1 MPMND
6 VLNEHER
13 IAILRTLN
21 AMSGYSTNDS
31 IIQESCTQFGID
43 MSRDRVKSQLAWLE
57 EQGAVSTNPVGN
69 YVVAEL
75 TARGQDV
82 AEGRARMPGVK
93 RPGAR

>member
-13 IAILRTLN
+13 ISILLTLN
-21 AMSGYSTNDS
+21 DSPGYRSNDS
-31 IIQESCTQFGID
+31 IIQDTCARYALTI
-43 MSRDRVKSQLAWLE
+43 SRDRIKNHLAWLE
-57 EQGAVSTNPVGN
+57 EQGAVTTEKAGRT
-69 YVVAEL
+69 VVATL
-75 TARGQDV
+75 TERGQDV